1 MGFRFRFF
9 FRCAGMLYS
18 IVLRPLVSSHARS
31 CVDPLMLDA
40 VGPILKSQLVLK
52 S

>member
-1 MGFRFRFF
+1 MGFRFRVF
-9 FRCAGMLYS
+9 FRCAGMLS
-18 IVLRPLVSSHARS
+18 GIVLRPFVSSHART

>member
-1 MGFRFRFF
+1 M
-9 FRCAGMLYS
+9 
-18 IVLRPLVSSHARS
+18 SSHARS
-31 CVDPLMLDA
+31 WVDPLMLDE